1 MVHKV
6 RPGSISIQLGSWE
19 GKKNRVG
26 NLKGSDIYINLF
38 ISFLFFFQNIHFLRQ
53 KKLGNLLEKMRF
65 SKFDKIC
72 YFLEKF
78 EIFFVSRN

>member
-1 MVHKV
+1 
-6 RPGSISIQLGSWE
+6 
-19 GKKNRVG
+19 
-26 NLKGSDIYINLF
+26 
-38 ISFLFFFQNIHFLRQ
+38 
-53 KKLGNLLEKMRF
+53 MRF